1 MLPQVP
7 GVRGLLRGSSHPT
20 LIRKWFP
27 HHELCFENCN
37 IQHNVQLKL
46 AFHTEPPSPKFLC
59 QKVGIQLSFSLV
71 TLVLEEASLRL
82 EKETFKIAVGLSK
95 GRVKIMWNSTYNNC
109 VTRTTLTPPYSNRK
123 TMCQSPIPDYT

>member
-46 AFHTEPPSPKFLC
+46 AFHTEPPSPKFLYLL
-59 QKVGIQLSFSLV
+59 KPKSWHTTF
-71 TLVLEEASLRL
+71 LRL
-82 EKETFKIAVGLSK
+82 GNIGTGGSIFEAGEGDIQDCSGFKQRQSE
-95 GRVKIMWNSTYNNC
+95 NN
-109 VTRTTLTPPYSNRK
+109 VEQY
-123 TMCQSPIPDYT
+123 I